1 MPKNGNMSL
10 SNHGPGPNV
19 EAAFNQYIEPSADR
33 KTIIGARKP
42 AVKKSGVGKTA
53 VIELIEKYRDM
64 FLYCIII
71 KPCIMF
77 ISVSYS
83 YADDSRL

>member
-1 MPKNGNMSL
+1 MIQQEKDNWVPKNGNMSL

-42 AVKKSGVGKTA
+42 AAKKSGVGESPI
-53 VIELIEKYRDM
+53 IEL
-64 FLYCIII
+64 
-71 KPCIMF
+71 
-77 ISVSYS
+77 
-83 YADDSRL
+83 